1 MDRFEEYK
9 LLYQRTEKLSERRQA
24 TSQIYLTINTAIFGA
39 IAFLVR
45 DSGLAGRSLIQA
57 IGPLFIVGTLICII
71 WLNIIL
77 NLERV
82 LNWQYGQLRAMEA
95 KMRGGVGLFTR
106 ENNELFESRKGRKRL
121 SFTMLEAWLP
131 RILGALYLGYFI
143 AMALAA
149 WQGTL

>member
-24 TSQIYLTINTAIFGA
+24 TSQTYLTINTAIFGA

-45 DSGLAGRSLIQA
+45 DSGLTGWSLIQA

-82 LNWQYGQLRAMEA
+82 LNWQYGQLRAMEG
-95 KMRGGVGLFTR
+95 KMRGSVGLFTK
-106 ENNELFESRKGRKRL
+106 ENNELFESRKGRKKF

-143 AMALAA
+143 AMAFAA
-149 WQGTL
+149 WQGSI

>member
-24 TSQIYLTINTAIFGA
+24 TSQTYLTINTAIFGA

-45 DSGLAGRSLIQA
+45 DSGLTGWILIQA

-77 NLERV
+77 NLENV
-82 LNWQYGQLRAMEA
+82 LNWQYGQLRELEG
-95 KMRGGVGLFTR
+95 KMRGSVQIFTR
-106 ENNELFESRKGRKRL
+106 ENREIFEARKGRKRF

-149 WQGTL
+149 WQGSI